1 MKIAVIDG
9 SGGGIGR
16 LLIEKLVQTF
26 SNQIQII
33 ALGTNALATAAMLK
47 AGANEGAT
55 GENALI
61 WNVSR
66 VQLIIGPIS
75 ILSPNAML
83 GELTPKMATAISD
96 SPAKKIVIPLSKWNV
111 QIAGLEKKP
120 LQHYAEDIIE
130 AVSQILRGE
139 ENV

>member
-120 LQHYAEDIIE
+120 LPHYAEDIIE
-130 AVSQILRGE
+130 AVSQILRDE